1 MCDVLDRVEA
11 RGVAIGVARGVK
23 KGESKLADL
32 IIQLFASGRGDE
44 VERAAK
50 DENFR
55 AGLFKEFHI
64 L

>member
-11 RGVAIGVARGVK
+11 RGVAIGEK

-32 IIQLFASGRGDE
+32 IIKLFASGRGDE

-50 DENFR
+50 DEKYR

>member
-11 RGVAIGVARGVK
+11 RGVAIGEARGVK